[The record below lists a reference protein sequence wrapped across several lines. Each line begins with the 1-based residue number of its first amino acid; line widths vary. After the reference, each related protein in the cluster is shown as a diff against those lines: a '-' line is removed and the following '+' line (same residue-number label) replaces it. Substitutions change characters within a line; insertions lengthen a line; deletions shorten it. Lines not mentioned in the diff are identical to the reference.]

1 MITKYITNQEIRDPK
16 QIYSK
21 ANYGE
26 KSVFLIKGTI
36 FEADSSDLNIIT
48 LEAYGSITKEKIDA
62 KDYPRNPK
70 IWEDSTIPEV
80 DSREERVL
88 QVINRAKAEVLRA
101 DNISKKDKDN
111 K

>member
-1 MITKYITNQEIRDPK
+1 MYTIDEKFSTAQAFAVYEGEIVAVGTNAEILK
-16 QIYSK
+16 TYTS
-21 ANYGE
+21 
-26 KSVFLIKGTI
+26 
-36 FEADSSDLNIIT
+36 
-48 LEAYGSITKEKIDA
+48 KEKIDA